1 MRKIWLL
8 CVCMGAVA
16 WAQMQPAP
24 SPAAPPN
31 QSAAAPAKP
40 AEVAE
45 DAAVLTIYGVCPAG
59 EKTAAATKTAA
70 GKTTT
75 GAAKSTAAKKPT
87 DCKTVITRAEFEKMA
102 SGLAPTITPQL
113 KRQLAA
119 KLPQF
124 MALSEAAK
132 QKGLDKTPQYVETM
146 KIVKMQILTQQLQRS
161 VQEQADKVS
170 DTEVEEYYKKNPEAY
185 EQFSIDR
192 IFVPRYKQVEP
203 EKPSDEKLTD
213 EQQKAKEAAD
223 QAKREEGEKQLTE
236 LAKTLQE
243 RAAKGEDFAALQK
256 EAFEAA
262 GMKMDSPT
270 INLPKVRRT
279 GLPPAHAAVFDLKV
293 GEVSQVITDN
303 GGSYIYKIK
312 EKETLPLDD
321 SLKTE
326 IHNSLKS
333 QHAKDMMDK
342 YNNSFHADTNEAY
355 FGPPGPAGMPGGRPG
370 PPHMRMQMPPQG
382 QGAPQAQPQSSASP
396 SPAAPSSAKPATSS
410 SPN

>member
-8 CVCMGAVA
+8 CVCLGAVA

-24 SPAAPPN
+24 SPATPPN
-31 QSAAAPAKP
+31 PSAAAPAKP
-40 AEVAE
+40 VEVAE
-45 DAAVLTIYGVCPAG
+45 DAAVLTVYGVCPAG
-59 EKTAAATKTAA
+59 EKAAATPKTAA
-70 GKTTT
+70 SKSTT
-75 GAAKSTAAKKPT
+75 GAAKSTAAAKKAA

-102 SGLAPTITPQL
+102 SGLAPTMTPQL
-113 KRQLAA
+113 KHQLAA

-124 MALSEAAK
+124 LALSEVAK
-132 QKGLDKTPQYVETM
+132 EKGLDKTPQYIETL

-203 EKPSDEKLTD
+203 EKASDEKLTD

-223 QAKREEGEKQLTE
+223 QAKREEGEKQLSE
-236 LAKTLQE
+236 LAKTLQA
-243 RAAKGEDFAALQK
+243 RAAKGEDFTTLQK

-279 GLPPAHAAVFDLKV
+279 GLPPAHAAVFELKE
-293 GEVSQVITDN
+293 GEVSQVISDN

-312 EKETLPLDD
+312 AKETLPLDD
-321 SLKTE
+321 SMKTE

-333 QHAKDMMDK
+333 QRVKDLMDK

-370 PPHMRMQMPPQG
+370 PPHMRMQMPQQSTPQG
-382 QGAPQAQPQSSASP
+382 QPQSSASP
-396 SPAAPSSAKPATSS
+396 NPAAPSSSAKPASS
-410 SPN
+410 STPN